1 VQNKDDNDMTPPI
14 AFKSSADGRFFI
26 WFTRLALLLTLLTV
40 GACSAPGVRPWQR
53 DLLAKPEMQFNADGV
68 TQTFDRHF
76 YFSKEGS
83 SGGQGFAGGGCGCN

>member
-1 VQNKDDNDMTPPI
+1 MTPRVFFQP
-14 AFKSSADGRFFI
+14 SDRRRFHT
-26 WFTRLALLLTLLTV
+26 WLTRLTMLLALLTV

-53 DLLAKPEMQFNADGV
+53 ELLAKPEMQFNADGV
-68 TQTFDRHF
+68 TQAFNQHF